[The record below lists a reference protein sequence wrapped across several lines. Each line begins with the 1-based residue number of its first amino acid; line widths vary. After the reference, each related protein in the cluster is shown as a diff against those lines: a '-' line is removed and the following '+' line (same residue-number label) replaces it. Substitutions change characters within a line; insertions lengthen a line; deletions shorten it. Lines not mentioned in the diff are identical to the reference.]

1 MPEADP
7 AFGATYPLWRRG
19 RPRSNPQ
26 TRLWRNSPWRTI
38 HLYKT
43 FKNNN
48 FASSAP
54 LLVKPNV

>member
-1 MPEADP
+1 MSCLRPSPEDDP
-7 AFGATYPLWRRG
+7 VGSFKIRPWREDD
-19 RPRSNPQ
+19 SEK
-26 TRLWRNSPWRTI
+26 NSPWRTI